1 MALDKQKI
9 TFIAVSATLLI
20 AAIILGVMLMDSRK
34 QNVEMQEL
42 FALEKEELE
51 NEYSSFATQY
61 DELQIRITNDSLQD
75 KLEQEKLKTQQLLEE
90 LRQTKATD
98 AAEITRLKK
107 ELKTVRAVLKSYVVQ
122 IDSLNRLNEELQKE
136 NKRVKARYS
145 EASRK
150 IDKIEEEKENLTKKV
165 SLASQLD
172 AIGISFTPLKKN
184 GKEAKKIKDAKKIA
198 IGFTIAKNITTE
210 TGEKTIYVRILKP
223 DEDVLAK
230 NAGDLFTYENKELK
244 YSIKKYIEYNGEEQ
258 QVNVYWDIEE
268 FLQAGTY
275 KVQIFADG
283 NMIGSGSFN
292 IKK

>member
-1 MALDKQKI
+1 MALDKQQI

-20 AAIILGVMLMDSRK
+20 AVMLMDSRK

>member
-1 MALDKQKI
+1 MALDKQKTI
-9 TFIAVSATLLI
+9 IISISALLLVAAV
-20 AAIILGVMLMDSRK
+20 ILGIMLVDSRK
-34 QNVEMQEL
+34 QNQEMQEL
-42 FALEKEELE
+42 FAIEKEELE
-51 NEYSSFATQY
+51 NEYSTFATQY
-61 DELQIRITNDSLQD
+61 DELQIRISNDSLQH

-107 ELKTVRAVLKSYVVQ
+107 ELKTVRAVLRSYVIQ
-122 IDSLNRLNEELQKE
+122 IDSLNRANEQLQIE
-136 NKRVKARYS
+136 NKRVRARYN
-145 EASRK
+145 EASRQ
-150 IDKIEEEKENLTKKV
+150 IDKITEEKENLTKKV
-165 SLASQLD
+165 TLASQLD
-172 AIGISFTPLKKN
+172 AIGITFTPLKKN
-184 GKEAKKIKDAKKIA
+184 GKAAKKIKDAKKFA

-230 NAGDLFTYENKELK
+230 NAGDLFSYEGKELK

-258 QVNVYWDIEE
+258 KVNVYWDIEE

-275 KVQIFADG
+275 KVYIFADG
-283 NMIGSGSFN
+283 NMIGSNSFT

>member
-9 TFIAVSATLLI
+9 TFISLSVVLLI
-20 AAIILGVMLMDSRK
+20 AAIIMGVLLMDSRK
-34 QNVEMQEL
+34 QNEEMQEL
-42 FALEKEELE
+42 FAIEKEELE

-98 AAEITRLKK
+98 AAEIMRLKK
-107 ELKTVRAVLKSYVVQ
+107 ELATVRAVLRSYVVQ
-122 IDSLNRLNEELQKE
+122 IDSLNRANEMLQKE

-145 EASRK
+145 EATRQ
-150 IDKIEEEKENLTKKV
+150 IDKITEEKENLTKKV
-165 SLASQLD
+165 TLASQLD

-184 GKEAKKIKDAKKIA
+184 GKEAKKIKDAKKFA
-198 IGFTIAKNITTE
+198 IGFTIAKNITSE

-230 NAGDLFTYENKELK
+230 SASDTFPYEGKALT
-244 YSIKKYIEYNGEEQ
+244 YSIKKYIEYTGEEQ
-258 QVNVYWDIEE
+258 AVTVYWDIEE
-268 FLQAGTY
+268 FLQPGTY
-275 KVQIFADG
+275 RLFLFTDG
-283 NMIGSGSFN
+283 IMIGSGSYEFE
-292 IKK
+292 

>member
-1 MALDKQKI
+1 MTLDKQKI
-9 TFIAVSATLLI
+9 TFISVSALLLI

>member
-20 AAIILGVMLMDSRK
+20 AAIILGMMLMDSRR

>member
-1 MALDKQKI
+1 MVLDKQKI

-75 KLEQEKLKTQQLLEE
+75 KPEQEKLKTQQLLEE

>member
-34 QNVEMQEL
+34 LNVEMQEL